1 MRGTDLA
8 NCWKDAMTQDLQ
20 DVSLSTAKALRAET
34 EKQGLYFNTATLARF
49 MRANYGDDAAAV
61 ARRHVLSYEQIKE
74 TELAGIWKRVVA
86 HLTGVELVD
95 DPRRVLKS
103 IAPKG

>member
-1 MRGTDLA
+1 
-8 NCWKDAMTQDLQ
+8 MTQDTQRPMQ
-20 DVSLSTAKALRAET
+20 DVSLSTAKALRAES
-34 EKQGLYFNTATLARF
+34 EKTGLYFNTATLARF

-61 ARRHVLSYEQIKE
+61 AQRHVLSYEQIKE

-86 HLTGVELVD
+86 HILGVELVE

-103 IAPKG
+103 ISTKDG